1 MTFRPNSLE
10 LPESTFVILRD
21 LIHEKTG
28 LYYESGKRDL
38 LADKL
43 YPRIFEWNFDSF
55 LDYYYLL
62 KYDENSADEWVSLM
76 DALTVSETFFWREF
90 DQVEALVNVLL
101 PQYVKDV
108 LGGKLGWGSAGMAR
122 PIQIW
127 SAACSSG
134 EEPISIAI
142 ALQEAGWFHRV
153 PIRIYGSDASPRAI
167 AKARAG
173 LYREY
178 SFRSLSPSLRRKYF
192 VRDGHNWRI
201 VPEIHDR
208 IRWKV
213 ANLRSP
219 DDLKFIDRA
228 HFIFCRNVF
237 IYFSDSSIQKTAK
250 TLSEKLSAPGYLFL
264 SSSESLLQLETD
276 FQLREID
283 GAFLYVKSS

>member
-1 MTFRPNSLE
+1 MTFRPDSLE

-43 YPRIFEWNFDSF
+43 YPRIVEWNFDSF

-62 KYDENSADEWVSLM
+62 KYDGNAVDEWNALM
-76 DALTVSETFFWREF
+76 DALAVSETFFGREF
-90 DQVEALVNVLL
+90 DQVHALVNVLL
-101 PQYVKDV
+101 PEYVKGV
-108 LGGKLGWGSAGMAR
+108 SWGEWGMAR
-122 PIQIW
+122 PIHIW

-142 ALQEAGWFHRV
+142 ALQEAGWFHRL

-167 AKARAG
+167 AKAQAG

-178 SFRSLSPSLRRKYF
+178 SFRSLSPALRNKYF
-192 VRDGHNWRI
+192 VRDGQNWRI
-201 VPEIHDR
+201 IPEIHDR

-213 ANLRSP
+213 ANLRSEN
-219 DDLKFIDRA
+219 DLTFIDRA
-228 HFIFCRNVF
+228 NFIFCRNVF
-237 IYFSDSSIQKTAK
+237 IYFSDSSIQKTAQ
-250 TLSEKLSAPGYLFL
+250 TLFDKLSAPGYLFL
-264 SSSESLLQLETD
+264 SSSESLLQLKTN

-283 GAFLYVKSS
+283 GAFLYVKSP

>member
-1 MTFRPNSLE
+1 MSFRPDSLE

-28 LYYESGKRDL
+28 LYYELGKRDL

-43 YPRIFEWNFDSF
+43 YPRIVEWNFDSF

-62 KYDENSADEWVSLM
+62 KYDEKEADEWNSLM
-76 DALTVSETFFWREF
+76 DALAVSETFFGREF
-90 DQVEALVNVLL
+90 DQVHALVNVLL
-101 PQYVKDV
+101 PQCV
-108 LGGKLGWGSAGMAR
+108 GGGAGGRSRACSGGIAR

-167 AKARAG
+167 AKAQTG

-178 SFRSLSPSLRRKYF
+178 SFRSLSPELRHKYF
-192 VRDGHNWRI
+192 VRDGQNWRI
-201 VPEIHDR
+201 IPEIHDR

-213 ANLRSP
+213 ANLRSES
-219 DDLKFIDRA
+219 DLTFIDCA
-228 HFIFCRNVF
+228 NFIFCRNVF

-250 TLSEKLSAPGYLFL
+250 TLFQKLSTPGYLFL

-276 FQLREID
+276 FKLLEID
-283 GAFLYVKSS
+283 GAFLYAKSS